1 MRVALQKTLNCPV
14 HIKAQNGSHL
24 LDQILI
30 ERFQVVLAVVV
41 QMDAPK
47 VHKFIGL

>member
-1 MRVALQKTLNCPV
+1 MWVALKKTLNCPV

-30 ERFQVVLAVVV
+30 ERFQVILAVVV